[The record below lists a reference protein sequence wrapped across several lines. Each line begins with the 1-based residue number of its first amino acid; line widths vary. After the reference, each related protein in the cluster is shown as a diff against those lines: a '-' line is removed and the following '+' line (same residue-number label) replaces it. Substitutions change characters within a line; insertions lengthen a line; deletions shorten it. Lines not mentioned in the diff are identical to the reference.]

1 MARRGNAESA
11 SDLIG
16 EGKSLDELREASAQC
31 KACDLWKIG
40 TQTVFG
46 DGPTRSKIFLIGE
59 QPGNDEDL
67 TGQPFV
73 GPSGRILDKALE
85 AAGIPR
91 DATYVTN
98 VVKHFRWEP
107 RGKRRIHKKPS
118 SIQIAAC
125 SPWLEAELELLN
137 PRIIV
142 CLGATAAQAL
152 LGRTFRLTL
161 HRGEVLSTSSYKAI
175 MATIHPSA
183 ILRLRDEEER
193 HKEMDRLIDDLKVA
207 ARFS

>member
-98 VVKHFRWEP
+98 VV
-107 RGKRRIHKKPS
+107 
-118 SIQIAAC
+118 
-125 SPWLEAELELLN
+125 
-137 PRIIV
+137 
-142 CLGATAAQAL
+142 
-152 LGRTFRLTL
+152 
-161 HRGEVLSTSSYKAI
+161 
-175 MATIHPSA
+175 
-183 ILRLRDEEER
+183 
-193 HKEMDRLIDDLKVA
+193 
-207 ARFS
+207 